1 MPIFGDNQS
10 ERLDHAM
17 TIPVVLFRIVIALV
31 GSLCFLRVLRYAYRW
46 WRRRDIG
53 PSVKNLILNVGLF
66 LYSITALVKSVFG
79 LGPQKYLFNALIAF
93 TVVGVGLVAW
103 SFKKWDRTA
112 YGIVEV
118 VFAAGSAIA
127 IAFAVTGSSKPI
139 PLVQALGLVTSAYV
153 VARGC
158 ENATDGMKNRDKF
171 GPISDFLYSYLF
183 LYRRPSVTP
192 ELNMWLGVNEDPVL
206 RSFKVSASV
215 RDEEWD
221 RLRGQFAQYAEKQE
235 YPPEV
240 IQCVDDPYFI
250 EKFRQ
255 KVAERWGGF
264 LFLPNWAARSKVE
277 DIGAAIRVLLPFRKR

>member
-1 MPIFGDNQS
+1 
-10 ERLDHAM
+10 
-17 TIPVVLFRIVIALV
+17 
-31 GSLCFLRVLRYAYRW
+31 
-46 WRRRDIG
+46 
-53 PSVKNLILNVGLF
+53 
-66 LYSITALVKSVFG
+66 
-79 LGPQKYLFNALIAF
+79 
-93 TVVGVGLVAW
+93 
-103 SFKKWDRTA
+103 
-112 YGIVEV
+112 
-118 VFAAGSAIA
+118 
-127 IAFAVTGSSKPI
+127 
-139 PLVQALGLVTSAYV
+139 
-153 VARGC
+153 
-158 ENATDGMKNRDKF
+158 MKNRDKF

-192 ELNMWLGVNEDPVL
+192 ECSPELTQHMGRCEQCLNMWLGVNEDPVL